1 MTMRLGNGDL
11 LSVPWPNVEWWD
23 DLSKEEKIA
32 EYNSIH
38 SPLTISPEFIE
49 ILDGR
54 QIPAEPEEN
63 LDQLMDIKRYLS
75 KRDDEARYCKRYG
88 FKQTSTY
95 YCLLPQLARRYIY
108 LSERISEEK
117 TLEHQINHMNNDNKD
132 KMKRMQDLKDLQANT
147 DQLCMAWD
155 SVQWLT

>member
-1 MTMRLGNGDL
+1 MRLGNGDL

-23 DLSKEEKIA
+23 DLSMEEKIT

-49 ILDGR
+49 ILNGR
-54 QIPAEPEEN
+54 QIPPEPQEN
-63 LDQLMDIKRYLS
+63 LEHLMEIKRYLQ

-88 FKQTSTY
+88 FKQTQTY
-95 YCLLPQLARRYIY
+95 YCLLPLLARRFIY

-117 TLEHQINHMNNDNKD
+117 TLENQINHMNNDNKE
-132 KMKRMQDLKDLQANT
+132 KTKRLQDLKDMQEST
-147 DQLCMAWD
+147 DKICMYWD
-155 SVQWLT
+155 MAQWTF